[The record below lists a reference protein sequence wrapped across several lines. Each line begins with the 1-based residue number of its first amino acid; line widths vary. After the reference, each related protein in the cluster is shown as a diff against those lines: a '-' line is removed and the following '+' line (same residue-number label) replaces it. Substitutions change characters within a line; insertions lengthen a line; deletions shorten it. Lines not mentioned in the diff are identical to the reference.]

1 MQVLIAQVI
10 NGLSLGSIY
19 VLLVTGFNLLLLVAM
34 IIHFSYP
41 QVVVFSMYI
50 TWVVLRLTGDN
61 LVLGI
66 LAGVVSSV
74 ALNLVSAPLF
84 QKVMAKRGEVDINS
98 TMVLSMGIGMI
109 ITDVLSH
116 SFNQGLAIAFPESL
130 SSDAPLIRIGVIS
143 VVSGQVWSLAV
154 GIVAVVGFFLILY
167 RTRAGRAFRAIAEDP
182 TGARL
187 VGIPILRT
195 GLYSYALS
203 GILGGIIAVLLAML
217 LGSASPWPRRAG
229 GAQGPGRVDH
239 RRPGKPR
246 GRSRRGASPGGPRS
260 DRPGIRFG
268 LMVQRHRFRHNARCH
283 PGEAEGSLRHEA
295 VREERCR
302 FRCTT
307 SCPSP
312 RSTSS

>member
-217 LGSASPWPRRAG
+217 LGSASPGLGEQVAHKVLAVSIIAGLGNLAG
-229 GAQGPGRVDH
+229 GLVVGLLLGVLEAIVQGYVSGSWSNAIAFVIMLVVILV
-239 RRPGKPR
+239 KPK
-246 GRSRRGASPGGPRS
+246 GL
-260 DRPGIRFG
+260 FG
-268 LMVQRHRFRHNARCH
+268 TKL
-283 PGEAEGSLRHEA
+283 
-295 VREERCR
+295 
-302 FRCTT
+302 
-307 SCPSP
+307 
-312 RSTSS
+312 